1 MTSVRLASWDVSL
14 ARYSR
19 MNRIYLWSAS
29 RFSSDI
35 SFRPV
40 SSLAAVNMFFS
51 CVSLWRLNAY
61 WLLYFSNH
69 IRTGDRKE
77 HLWRCSNSR
86 SVKHYK
92 NIFSNLIL
100 TWYKIISRIKFKI
113 TYQYTKTR
121 EIYIYP
127 PPTDRVKYFSRFF
140 AGNQWPTLQIG
151 ICHTMYTQLA
161 RGPVQL
167 HHLLATRRAHSW
179 LPDC

>member
-1 MTSVRLASWDVSL
+1 MIRIVLSL
-14 ARYSR
+14 QMSDLVLPPWPGSLTFE
-19 MNRIYLWSAS
+19 RI
-29 RFSSDI
+29 
-35 SFRPV
+35 
-40 SSLAAVNMFFS
+40 
-51 CVSLWRLNAY
+51 LN
-61 WLLYFSNH
+61 LYFTNH
-69 IRTGDRKE
+69 IRTGHRKE

-113 TYQYTKTR
+113 TYQLYETR
-121 EIYIYP
+121 EIYIHHRL
-127 PPTDRVKYFSRFF
+127 TGLNIFQDFF

-167 HHLLATRRAHSW
+167 HHLPATRRAHSW